1 MNTDILKTIIK
12 IIYKTIKTIK
22 KEFIDDKEK

>member
-1 MNTDILKTIIK
+1 MHPDVIKVIIK
-12 IIYKTIKTIK
+12 IIYKTIKRIK